1 MVEGEKQR
9 GPYQEIQDL
18 VNSLNG
24 NPDPLAGKT
33 YMWWHGRSWYLE
45 LHGKRTEVQ
54 LLKVMDPPIIFD
66 YMYKLK
72 DGNPTTPRD
81 SNELRDDAFW
91 MLVTLFEKP
100 KHLQEDKEI
109 KQLLEKVG
117 YR

>member
-1 MVEGEKQR
+1 MIAGKKQR
-9 GPYQEIQDL
+9 EPYQEIQDL

-24 NPDPLAGKT
+24 NPDPLPGER
-33 YMWWHGRSWYLE
+33 YMWWYGRSWYLE

-72 DGNPTTPRD
+72 NGDPTTPLD

-91 MLVTLFEKP
+91 MLVALFETP
-100 KHLQEDKEI
+100 KHLQKEEEI
-109 KQLLEKVG
+109 KQCLTKIG
-117 YR
+117 YW

>member
-1 MVEGEKQR
+1 MAGEKQR

-18 VNSLNG
+18 VNYLNG
-24 NPDPLAGKT
+24 NPDPLPGEE
-33 YMWWHGRSWYLE
+33 YMRWHGRSWHLK

-54 LLKVMDPPIIFD
+54 LLKVMDPPIVFD

-72 DGNPTTPRD
+72 SGNPTTPLD

-91 MLVTLFEKP
+91 MLVALFEEP
-100 KHLQEDKEI
+100 KHLQKEEEI
-109 KQLLEKVG
+109 KQRLTRMG